1 MKLKDI
7 GWRCVLHSLLTL
19 SVLGSSMWLGGCD
32 DAIYDYEGDCS
43 VTYRVKF
50 NYDLN
55 MRWTDEFAKQVKSV
69 SLYAFDS
76 SGNLVWSGTESGEAL
91 SRPGYAM
98 ELPLPAGQYDLVAW
112 GGGELVRH
120 SLSRQGQ
127 YA

>member
-76 SGNLVWSGTESGEAL
+76 DRKSV
-91 SRPGYAM
+91 
-98 ELPLPAGQYDLVAW
+98 V
-112 GGGELVRH
+112 
-120 SLSRQGQ
+120 
-127 YA
+127 